1 MRQGEAKP
9 FERIMLYIHRQEI
22 VRPLDIEA
30 IGLPREGLLRLR
42 RQGKIVPSGP
52 WTLHNPGGTDYRTS
66 LLCGGGQKV
75 SGAVFCLLSALFHEI
90 TTQSPAV
97 VWIAVRQGA
106 RKPALKSPAL
116 RIVRLAGTSLTDGI
130 ESHNVEGVP
139 VRVYY
144 VAKTVADC
152 FKFETKSESMWPWK
166 LLGIRESAM
175 NDITTGKM

>member
-1 MRQGEAKP
+1 
-9 FERIMLYIHRQEI
+9 MLYIHRQEI

-52 WTLHNPGGTDYRTS
+52 WTLHNPGGTITNVTPMRRWPKKCRV
-66 LLCGGGQKV
+66 LCSVCSQH
-75 SGAVFCLLSALFHEI
+75 FFHEI

-152 FKFETKSESMWPWK
+152 F
-166 LLGIRESAM
+166 
-175 NDITTGKM
+175 